1 MTKSASS
8 DSIPYARQEITE
20 EDIAAVVRVLRSDFL
35 TQGPEVPRFEQAV
48 AEYCGAAHA
57 VAVNSATS
65 ALHIACRALE
75 LGPGDILWTSP
86 ITFVASANCGLYCG
100 ASVDFVDV
108 DPITGNM
115 SVAALEKKLA
125 RAKAEG
131 RLPKVL
137 VVVHYAGLS
146 APMREIAA
154 LCRPLGIHI
163 IEDAAHAI
171 GGSYEG
177 APVGNCRY
185 SDIAVFSFHPV
196 KIVTSAEGGMA
207 LTNDAALA
215 GRMRLLRTHGITRE
229 PGRLEHDDA
238 PWYYEQH
245 DLGWNYRMADVLAA
259 LGHSQLKR
267 LDDYVNRRH
276 ALARRYDELLA
287 ELPLVLPTY
296 ETPEARSALH
306 LYVVRVD
313 EEKAGITRREVF
325 ESLRA
330 AGIGVQVHY
339 IPVHLQPYYRRT
351 GFTPGDFPAAE
362 DFYARTLSL
371 PLFPGLAEEQQRRV
385 VETLDETLS

>member
-1 MTKSASS
+1 M
-8 DSIPYARQEITE
+8 IPYGRQEVTE
-20 EDIAAVVRVLRSDFL
+20 EDIAEVVRVLRSDFL

-48 AEYCGAAHA
+48 ASYCGAAHA
-57 VAVNSATS
+57 VAVNAATS
-65 ALHIACRALE
+65 ALHIACRAIE

-86 ITFVASANCGLYCG
+86 ITFVASANCGAYCG
-100 ASVDFVDV
+100 ASVDFVDI
-108 DPITGNM
+108 DPTTGNM
-115 SVAALEKKLA
+115 SVAALEEKLA
-125 RAKAEG
+125 RAQAQG

-154 LCRPLGIHI
+154 LCRPLGIRI

-196 KIVTSAEGGMA
+196 KIITSAEGGMA
-207 LTNDAALA
+207 LTNDTALA
-215 GRMRLLRTHGITRE
+215 ERMRLLRTHGITRD
-229 PGRLEHDDA
+229 PVRLEHDDA
-238 PWYYEQH
+238 PWYYEQQ
-245 DLGWNYRMADVLAA
+245 DLGYNYRMPDVLAA
-259 LGHSQLKR
+259 LGRSQLRR

-287 ELPLVLPTY
+287 GLPLALPIY

-306 LYVVRVD
+306 LYVVQVD
-313 EEKAGITRREVF
+313 EEKVGKTRREVF
-325 ESLRA
+325 EALRA

-339 IPVHLQPYYRRT
+339 IPVHLQPFYRRA
-351 GFTPGDFPAAE
+351 GFTTGAFPAAE
-362 DFYARTLSL
+362 AFYARCMSL
-371 PLFPGLAEEQQRRV
+371 PMFPRLTEEQQEDV
-385 VETLDETLS
+385 VNALKKALS

>member
-1 MTKSASS
+1 M
-8 DSIPYARQEITE
+8 IPYGRQEVTE
-20 EDIAAVVRVLRSDFL
+20 EDIAEVVRVLRSDFL

-48 AEYCGAAHA
+48 ADYCGTAHA

-65 ALHIACRALE
+65 ALHLACLALG

-108 DPITGNM
+108 DPNTGNM
-115 SVAALEKKLA
+115 SAAALEEKLA
-125 RAKAEG
+125 RAKAEN

-137 VVVHYAGLS
+137 VVVHFAGLS

-154 LCRPLGIHI
+154 LCRQHGVRI

-177 APVGNCRY
+177 APVGSCRY
-185 SDIAVFSFHPV
+185 SDITVFSFHPV
-196 KIVTSAEGGMA
+196 KIITSAEGGMA

-215 GRMRLLRTHGITRE
+215 ERMRLLRVHGITRD
-229 PGRLEHDDA
+229 PARLEHDDA

-245 DLGWNYRMADVLAA
+245 DLGYNYRMPDVLAA
-259 LGHSQLKR
+259 LGRSQLRR
-267 LDDYVNRRH
+267 LDDYVARRH

-287 ELPLVLPTY
+287 ELPLMLPVY
-296 ETPEARSALH
+296 KTPAARSALH

-313 EEKAGITRREVF
+313 EQKADKTRREVF
-325 ESLRA
+325 EALRA
-330 AGIGVQVHY
+330 ADIGVQVHY
-339 IPVHLQPYYRRT
+339 IPVHLQPSYRRM
-351 GFTPGDFPAAE
+351 GFAPGDFPAAE
-362 DFYARTLSL
+362 AFYARCMSL
-371 PLFPGLAEEQQRRV
+371 PLFPRLTEEQQQHV
-385 VETLDETLS
+385 VASITQALHQ